1 MAQESVDNLKAYPP
15 AAAGQ
20 SRFVLHL
27 DPQAQEDD
35 YRVELLVGKTVETD
49 EPNRYFFAGS
59 LTEETVHGWGYGFY
73 QLKELGP
80 MAGTLIGVDPD
91 APKVKRFITLG
102 GERQLVR
109 YNSRLPIVVYVP
121 AGCEV
126 RYRIWKTEPDAKP
139 MNPG

>member
-1 MAQESVDNLKAYPP
+1 MAQESVDNLKAYLP
-15 AAAGQ
+15 AGEGL

-27 DPQAQEDD
+27 DSQEQEDN

-49 EPNRYFFAGS
+49 DRNRYFFSGT
-59 LTEETVHGWGYGFY
+59 LTEETVQGWGFGFY

-126 RYRIWKTEPDAKP
+126 RYRIWKTDPDAKS